1 MSSPSPSSQ
10 HQQHQ
15 HHHDNNNGISMSER
29 FKNIFTPKRIR
40 ILKKMG
46 GGAIISSI
54 PVFIWWRWAL
64 DERQKKIEDV
74 RTRVRV
80 PNVQTIDDLMIE
92 RCRPG
97 DVLLFDRRWEHCAA
111 GPLAALV
118 CVLGRTLLCNNNDP
132 NKSMLEGQFD
142 HCGIIVPGY
151 VKNKSDL
158 YDASNLLLMEATAGE
173 GIVVRPLLTRMEM
186 SESRS
191 VVLLP
196 LALPGERRNDQFYEA
211 TSNVLVTEQIV
222 NKKLEEFRDS
232 WIELSKTMN
241 YSKAHST
248 LGLVGAIAYALGYH
262 TNNPGPTSPS
272 AWLVTKALADAKVA
286 QNITERTIKES
297 KVEDYLRDYRF
308 QDQDVIRLRPGWR
321 FLAPVSFREK

>member
-1 MSSPSPSSQ
+1 MIYYIILYYTCSLPNTKLAMQVFLLYKSANRYISLFACIKLYFCFNLSS
-10 HQQHQ
+10 
-15 HHHDNNNGISMSER
+15 
-29 FKNIFTPKRIR
+29 
-40 ILKKMG
+40 
-46 GGAIISSI
+46 
-54 PVFIWWRWAL
+54 
-64 DERQKKIEDV
+64 
-74 RTRVRV
+74 
-80 PNVQTIDDLMIE
+80 
-92 RCRPG
+92 
-97 DVLLFDRRWEHCAA
+97 
-111 GPLAALV
+111 
-118 CVLGRTLLCNNNDP
+118 
-132 NKSMLEGQFD
+132 
-142 HCGIIVPGY
+142 GIIVPGY

-196 LALPGERRNDQFYEA
+196 LALPGEKRNDQFYEA